1 MPFPAINSVG
11 AGDISVLVIFSPAP
25 RQVLNEYLWSQEM
38 NDSGHLFTNFISEM
52 LGHLVSRVHS

>member
-25 RQVLNEYLWSQEM
+25 RQVLNEYLLSQEM

-52 LGHLVSRVHS
+52 LGTW